1 MAKGWEHFSTV
12 NDAPAKSDEAKKIT
26 RKTAE
31 HIMRKTKVLSEE
43 QMKKASDERYA
54 AKIAREESLLAA
66 YEEKKLKSKKL
77 IRETRAIKARR
88 EKEAAE
94 AEAKKKDTV
103 ADAV

>member
-12 NDAPAKSDEAKKIT
+12 NDTPVKSDETKKAI

-31 HIMRKTKVLSEE
+31 RIMRKTEILSEE

-94 AEAKKKDTV
+94 AKKKDTV
-103 ADAV
+103 VDAV

>member
-12 NDAPAKSDEAKKIT
+12 NDTPVKSDEAKKAT

-31 HIMRKTKVLSEE
+31 RIMRRVEILSEDE
-43 QMKKASDERYA
+43 MKKASDKRYA
-54 AKIAREESLLAA
+54 EKVAREESLLAA